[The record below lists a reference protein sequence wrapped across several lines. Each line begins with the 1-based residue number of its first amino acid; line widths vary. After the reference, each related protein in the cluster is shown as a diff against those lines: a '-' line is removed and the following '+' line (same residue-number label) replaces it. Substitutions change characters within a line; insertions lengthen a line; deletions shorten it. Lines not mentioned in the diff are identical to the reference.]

1 MVPERRRAFN
11 ERFTD
16 SRYQT
21 YCAALERQCGRAVEF
36 RLSETPCFLPERLV
50 DSLVETSDALLHQLL
65 DSPEYLHAANAVVP
79 VEFRV
84 PNGEREPTFVQV
96 DFGLLETGAGM
107 EPRLVELQAF
117 PSLYGFQVAMAE
129 AAIGAYDLADVT
141 PFLQGLSREAYLS
154 LMRRTLVGD
163 HDPAEV
169 VLLEIDPRH
178 QKTWPDFV
186 VTEQLWGVRAVD
198 VRSVVRDGR
207 RLWYDRDGQRTP
219 IARVYNRVIPDE
231 LQRKHLELAFDFR
244 DELDLDWTGG
254 PDWFFRISKF
264 SLPWLRHPSV
274 PRTQYLSEV
283 TRIPEDRENWI
294 VKPLFS
300 FAGGGIIFA
309 PTDAQLAAIA
319 TADRRHYVLQERVA
333 FTPTINTPYGPTQAE
348 IRIMMVHDGQRDGKP
363 VYRALLPLVRM
374 GRGKMMG
381 VDHNK
386 GLRWVGAAP
395 GLVSAQAFQP
405 PSLPA
410 LKPLS

>member
-11 ERFTD
+11 ERFTE

-21 YCAALERQCGRAVEF
+21 YRAAIERRCGTSIEF
-36 RLSETPCFLPERLV
+36 RLCETPCFLPERLV
-50 DSLVETSDALLHQLL
+50 GDLVEASQALLSQLL
-65 DSPEYLHAANAVVP
+65 DNGEYRRAADAAVP

-84 PNGEREPTFVQV
+84 PHGESEPTFVQV
-96 DFGLLETGAGM
+96 DFGLIETGAGL

-129 AAIGAYDLADVT
+129 AAMETYDLAGVT
-141 PFLQGLSREAYLS
+141 PFLGGLAREEYLA
-154 LMRRTLVGD
+154 LMRRAMIGD

-178 QKTWPDFV
+178 QKTLPDFV

-207 RLWYDRDGQRTP
+207 RLWYDRDGRLTP

-231 LQRKHLELAFDFR
+231 LQHRHLELAFDFR
-244 DELDLDWTGG
+244 DDLDLEWTGG

-264 SLPWLRHPSV
+264 SIPWLRHPSV
-274 PRTQYLSEV
+274 PLTQYLSEV
-283 TRIPEDRENWI
+283 TRIPEDRENWLL
-294 VKPLFS
+294 KPLFS

-309 PTDAQLAAIA
+309 PTDAQLASIA
-319 TADRRHYVLQERVA
+319 APDRVNYVLQERVP
-333 FTPTINTPYGPTQAE
+333 FTPTIATPYGPTQAE
-348 IRIMMVHDGQRDGKP
+348 IRIMMVHDGERDGKP
-363 VYRALLPLVRM
+363 IYRAVLPLIRM

-381 VDHNK
+381 VDYNK
-386 GLRWVGAAP
+386 GLCWVGAAA
-395 GLVSAQAFQP
+395 GLV
-405 PSLPA
+405 
-410 LKPLS
+410 